1 MNQNWF
7 LKVFPS
13 GICIFVSKFTTIKN
27 SFDMKIFL
35 LFVFILANIS
45 LAQEIKFHGEFSP
58 GNIII
63 AESENILHAQI
74 DNKRLDVHEGK
85 IVVFGFDRDDRDSY
99 LLRIKL
105 NNGKSLIKKIELPA
119 RAYKIQRINNMKQS
133 LVTAPPS
140 QNERIV
146 KERQITSAARE
157 KIGELSEALYSTGFE
172 RPVMGGR
179 VTSIFGSQRI
189 LNGTPKNFHN
199 GLDIAAPEGTPVY
212 AMADGFVRLAAD
224 TFYYAGNNIIL
235 DHGQGLNSSYLHLSR
250 KDVREGEYVKKG
262 QKIGEIGTT
271 GRSTGSHLHWSL
283 GWFNRRIDPEC
294 VLKIQF
300 N

>member
-1 MNQNWF
+1 
-7 LKVFPS
+7 
-13 GICIFVSKFTTIKN
+13 
-27 SFDMKIFL
+27 MKIFL